1 MQEQIH
7 VQVRMRTH
15 LQRASTRTCSTQSRT
30 HTHLQHSRF
39 DGGEGVPQRHD
50 ALVVGRR
57 EQTLAVVAVRHRAD
71 LRVADHLC
79 VWLVNVDGVAQHR
92 AVLEDLAT
100 HNRKFVFIN

>member
-1 MQEQIH
+1 
-7 VQVRMRTH
+7 MRTRTR

-30 HTHLQHSRF
+30 HTYLQDARF

-92 AVLEDLAT
+92 AVLENLAT
-100 HNRKFVFIN
+100 HNTKYDSVD